1 MGATS
6 EAKGLPALPDGDR
19 LSGSDCVRALEI
31 LGQTDGAA
39 GDAGIASAIEA
50 IQTAF
55 GTRWAGFSTMPG
67 ERSSNQWTQ
76 FYAGDKVSLVSLDAF
91 GKSLLDLIFG
101 LDGADR
107 LTYADGAQE
116 AFPDSR
122 LLEDFAA
129 RGLVVRRVPESD
141 GKSGMFCWVMSAD
154 AIDCSALRLAVFD
167 VAAVRVVERLRQ
179 AAGERLFLSVDDSG
193 IFAGT
198 SDDWMWETD
207 ISERFTWL
215 GSRSA
220 QVLGMPVTELIGRRR
235 KELVDQA
242 EIENEAEKWGRYDE
256 IIAAREPLRD
266 FRYSCVLRSGE
277 RRIFRINGL
286 PYYGT
291 DGTFRGYR
299 GTASDATDFD
309 GLQYRLAESR
319 ARKDFIISG
328 SGSALW
334 DWDLETGQIWFAGA
348 WKELLQLDDDGLAA
362 LDILERMHS
371 EDVKAHREKLV
382 AHFKGE
388 TQHFQSTTRLR
399 TDAGLWR
406 WIEFRGQAVMD
417 EVTGRAKRFVGQ
429 ALDMSRLKETEAAL
443 VASERRY
450 AMSYQATRDG
460 VWEWDV
466 ESDACVGTPRLFEL
480 LGLAPDDGKIT
491 ASDLIQVILP
501 EDLPAHR
508 ASIQQCISGATD
520 TYRCEFR
527 VRRGDGQIR
536 HIQNRGVAI
545 RDKDGVAVAMI
556 GSISDVTELH
566 EAEQELRAA
575 LDRAEYANR
584 AKIEFLANMSHELR
598 TPLNSIIGFS
608 ETIRDRMFGDNGAR
622 YSEYAGHVCESAR
635 HLLEL
640 INDILDVSRIEA
652 GEMPIIESV
661 FSPVSVMNA
670 AARLMS
676 RRIADRQLTFSQEA
690 DASLPQIRADERRL
704 KQIFVNL
711 IGNAVKFTD
720 PGGVISFSCEYDPGN
735 GVTFMVTDSGIG
747 IPEDK
752 FDQVMKVF
760 GQVDGSFTRNY
771 DGVGLGLPLSRN
783 LAELHGGSLEL
794 RSRAGVGTTAIV
806 KLPQWRCLADGKE

>member
-1 MGATS
+1 MTG
-6 EAKGLPALPDGDR
+6 EAKDVSRLPESERRPG
-19 LSGSDCVRALEI
+19 GDCVRALEFLARI
-31 LGQTDGAA
+31 DSVGEVD
-39 GDAGIASAIEA
+39 IASAMTA
-50 IQTAF
+50 VQAAF
-55 GTRWAGFSTMPG
+55 GTRWTGFAMLPG
-67 ERSSNQWTQ
+67 ERSSNQWMQ
-76 FYAGDKVSLVSLDAF
+76 FYDGDKVSLVGLDAV
-91 GKSLLDLIFG
+91 GDRLLDLIARG
-101 LDGADR
+101 DDPVR
-107 LTYADGAQE
+107 LAYADGASE
-116 AFPDSR
+116 AFPDS
-122 LLEDFAA
+122 LLLQDYSIK
-129 RGLVVRRVPESD
+129 GLVVRRVAERD
-141 GKSGMFCWVMSAD
+141 GKARMFCWVMSED
-154 AIDCSALRLAVFD
+154 VFECSPIQLAVFD
-167 VAAVRVVERLRQ
+167 VAVARIVERLRQ

-193 IFAGT
+193 IFGAT

-207 ISERFTWL
+207 ASDRLTWL
-215 GSRSA
+215 SSRTA
-220 QVLGMPVTELIGRRR
+220 QATGIPSTELIGRRR
-235 KELVDQA
+235 KEFADQV
-242 EIENEAEKWGRYDE
+242 EIENEAEKWSRYDE

-266 FRYSCVLRSGE
+266 FRYSSVLQSGE
-277 RRIFRINGL
+277 RRVFRINGL
-286 PYYGT
+286 PFYGA
-291 DGTFRGYR
+291 DGTFLGYR
-299 GTASDATDFD
+299 GTASDATGFD

-334 DWDLETGQIWFAGA
+334 DWDVETGQIWFAGA
-348 WKELLQLDDDGLAA
+348 WKELLQLDDDGLAS
-362 LDILERMHS
+362 LDIIERMHV
-371 EDVKAHREKLV
+371 EDAVAHREHLIE
-382 AHFKGE
+382 HFKGRTE
-388 TQHFQSTTRLR
+388 RFQSTSRLR
-399 TDAGLWR
+399 GDDGNWR
-406 WIEFRGQAVMD
+406 WIEFRGLAVRD
-417 EVTGRAKRFVGQ
+417 EVSGRAKRFVGQ
-429 ALDMSRLKETEAAL
+429 AIDVSRLKETEAAL

-450 AMSYQATRDG
+450 AMSYQATLDG
-460 VWEWDV
+460 VWEWDIA
-466 ESDACVGTPRLFEL
+466 SDVCVGTPRLFEL
-480 LGLAPDDGKIT
+480 LGLSPGDGKIT
-491 ASDLIQVILP
+491 AKELIQVILP
-501 EDLPAHR
+501 EDLPAHL
-508 ASIQQCISGATD
+508 AAIQQCISGGTEP
-520 TYRCEFR
+520 YRSEFR
-527 VRRGDGQIR
+527 VRRGDGQVR
-536 HIQNRGVAI
+536 HVQNRGVAI
-545 RDKDGVAVAMI
+545 PDKDGMVVSMI
-556 GSISDVTELH
+556 GAVSDVTELH

-635 HLLEL
+635 HLLDL

-690 DASLPQIRADERRL
+690 ARNLPDIRADERRL

-735 GVTFMVTDSGIG
+735 GIAFMVTDSGIG
-747 IPEDK
+747 IPDDM

-794 RSRAGVGTTAIV
+794 RSRTGVGTTAIV
-806 KLPQWRCLADGKE
+806 RLPEWRCLADRKE